1 MKALRQSWR
10 GAFFV
15 KGLENKIF
23 SLQDNALGTP
33 TAPVTLTSTTFSG
46 AQNTGTGTPNTGIYI
61 IALFS
66 SVVGNPNVLFST
78 QVSQDGVIWNQ
89 ANADQY
95 GIVESPCQRYIRL
108 ATDFPYWRVKIG
120 FEETDPGESSSS
132 SSGGSI
138 GPSVEVFVGVA
149 PSKLG

>member
-1 MKALRQSWR
+1 M
-10 GAFFV
+10 FV
-15 KGLENKIF
+15 KGQENKIF
-23 SLQDNALGTP
+23 SLQDNVLGTP
-33 TAPVTLTSTTFSG
+33 TTPVTLTATTFSG
-46 AQNTGTGTPNTGIYI
+46 PQNTGTGTPNTGVYVQAI
-61 IALFS
+61 FS
-66 SVVGNPNVLFST
+66 AVAGNPNVLFST
-78 QVSQDGVIWNQ
+78 QVSQDGVNWVQ

-138 GPSVEVFVGVA
+138 GPSVTVYCGLSV
-149 PSKLG
+149 SKLG